1 MQKLGLYYK
10 DSYINSRA
18 GRELGLESGTV
29 VDLKKKAGRVRLLDH
44 IDDRLGICIVG
55 GGINIDTRQQVIKDC
70 IFADSRVPEGF
81 WNEKLPEEER
91 GGKRGLA
98 SDRQR
103 RQKINRQI
111 ASSPTDA
118 KLKKCM
124 EEVRKSGVV
133 EWNGEEHTFVP
144 PISINNPAKG
154 DRTSWKVDV
163 VDGVCHYILRTSKR
177 KAVLCPL
184 VTGMPVKLAAWHDK
198 YGFVSK
204 TLGQYMEMEVPVLVG
219 LLRRTG
225 YVDGHKEG
233 AEGRAEPFDF
243 TQSTDDDR
251 DDLATLVHKTY
262 STLNI
267 CLWGDN
273 ADLGPHSHAAFLWHV
288 VYYPRGNGGVAPPL
302 KSPRCRIFTC
312 FVVLVPGERISPDV
326 SSV

>member
-1 MQKLGLYYK
+1 
-10 DSYINSRA
+10 
-18 GRELGLESGTV
+18 
-29 VDLKKKAGRVRLLDH
+29 
-44 IDDRLGICIVG
+44 
-55 GGINIDTRQQVIKDC
+55 
-70 IFADSRVPEGF
+70 
-81 WNEKLPEEER
+81 
-91 GGKRGLA
+91 
-98 SDRQR
+98 
-103 RQKINRQI
+103 
-111 ASSPTDA
+111 
-118 KLKKCM
+118 
-124 EEVRKSGVV
+124 
-133 EWNGEEHTFVP
+133 
-144 PISINNPAKG
+144 
-154 DRTSWKVDV
+154 
-163 VDGVCHYILRTSKR
+163 
-177 KAVLCPL
+177 
-184 VTGMPVKLAAWHDK
+184 
-198 YGFVSK
+198 
-204 TLGQYMEMEVPVLVG
+204 MEMEVPVLVG

-251 DDLATLVHKTY
+251 DDLATLVHKTH